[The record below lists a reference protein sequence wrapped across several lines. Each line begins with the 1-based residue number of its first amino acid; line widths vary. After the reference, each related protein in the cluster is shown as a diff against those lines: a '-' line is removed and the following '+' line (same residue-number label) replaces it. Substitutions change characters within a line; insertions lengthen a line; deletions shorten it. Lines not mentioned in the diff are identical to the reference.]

1 MSNGAGSS
9 RMHTDCATRLTISKS
24 SQLEHGKE
32 TNEWP
37 EEAQKAHKYL
47 VTHGGE
53 AKYTPLFTFSV

>member
-1 MSNGAGSS
+1 
-9 RMHTDCATRLTISKS
+9 MHTDCATRLTISKS